1 MFDLDHWQEIWDALR
16 KNKLRTFL
24 TAFGVF
30 WGIFLLVLLLGSG
43 NGLSNGVNAGF
54 SGTATNS
61 LFVWGQRS
69 SKPYKGL
76 AAGRAIEFS
85 NEDTAALRRD
95 VTEARLVAPRLQLG
109 GFRGGNTVTRGG
121 NTGAFSVM
129 GDLPE
134 IVQIQSL
141 KVINGRFLDHIDL
154 EEHRKVAVI
163 GKRVQEILFDKG
175 EDPIG
180 GSIKINGVYFK
191 VIGVFASRQSGNQA
205 ERDLQT
211 IYTPFTTAQQAFNQN
226 NKVHWYAITSKD
238 GVPASKAEEHAL
250 AILRERHTVAPDDNR
265 AIGHFNLEEEFGK
278 IQALFGGIRAL
289 MWIVGIGT
297 LAAGAIGVSNILLI
311 IVRERTKEIG
321 IRRAVGATPWAIMGQ
336 ILLEALVLTSVAGL
350 LGLCAGVGV
359 LEAVSLVMAKAGGAG
374 GSQPSMFQNPGV
386 SLANAVQ
393 ALAILV
399 GVGAL
404 AGSFPA
410 QRAVAVTPV
419 VALRSE

>member
-211 IYTPFTTAQQAFNQN
+211 IYTPFTTAPARRSTRTTRCTGTRSPRRTACPPRRPRSTRSPSCASATR
-226 NKVHWYAITSKD
+226 WRRTTTAPSGTSTSKRSSARSRRSSE
-238 GVPASKAEEHAL
+238 ASA
-250 AILRERHTVAPDDNR
+250 R
-265 AIGHFNLEEEFGK
+265 
-278 IQALFGGIRAL
+278 
-289 MWIVGIGT
+289 
-297 LAAGAIGVSNILLI
+297 
-311 IVRERTKEIG
+311 
-321 IRRAVGATPWAIMGQ
+321 
-336 ILLEALVLTSVAGL
+336 
-350 LGLCAGVGV
+350 
-359 LEAVSLVMAKAGGAG
+359 
-374 GSQPSMFQNPGV
+374 
-386 SLANAVQ
+386 
-393 ALAILV
+393 
-399 GVGAL
+399 
-404 AGSFPA
+404 
-410 QRAVAVTPV
+410 
-419 VALRSE
+419 

>member
-1 MFDLDHWQEIWDALR
+1 
-16 KNKLRTFL
+16 
-24 TAFGVF
+24 
-30 WGIFLLVLLLGSG
+30 
-43 NGLSNGVNAGF
+43 
-54 SGTATNS
+54 
-61 LFVWGQRS
+61 
-69 SKPYKGL
+69 
-76 AAGRAIEFS
+76 
-85 NEDTAALRRD
+85 
-95 VTEARLVAPRLQLG
+95 
-109 GFRGGNTVTRGG
+109 
-121 NTGAFSVM
+121 
-129 GDLPE
+129 
-134 IVQIQSL
+134 
-141 KVINGRFLDHIDL
+141 
-154 EEHRKVAVI
+154 VAVI

-238 GVPASKAEEHAL
+238 GVPASKAEDHAL

-359 LEAVSLVMAKAGGAG
+359 LEGISLVMAKAAGAG
-374 GSQPSMFQNPGV
+374 GQPSMFQNPGV
-386 SLANAVQ
+386 SLANAAQ